1 MWIGISF
8 GSSMH
13 IIIGMI
19 IAIYLRE
26 DRDAEYVNADQA
38 NSTPHR

>member
-13 IIIGMI
+13 IIIGMF

-26 DRDAEYVNADQA
+26 DRDADKVFSDQA
-38 NSTPHR
+38 NSTQHR